1 MISHPAL
8 FFLNFRERVHD
19 LCLPHRVRSEQDVND
34 NAQTIRRSR
43 WWNYRNNNDFR
54 NHIGFGGRS
63 DILCSEIQEMS
74 SRSGDGDI
82 WKNRQSSLPGGICC
96 VRVPNDKTVSGE
108 YVLARPPEKLGG
120 V

>member
-19 LCLPHRVRSEQDVND
+19 LYLPHRVRSEQDVND

-54 NHIGFGGRS
+54 NHIGFGGIVIFFAQRYKRCPP
-63 DILCSEIQEMS
+63 DQVMVIYG
-74 SRSGDGDI
+74 RTAKANG
-82 WKNRQSSLPGGICC
+82 WKG
-96 VRVPNDKTVSGE
+96 
-108 YVLARPPEKLGG
+108 
-120 V
+120 